1 MGRWACVVAII
12 GAAARAGASEPDCR
26 GAPAEI
32 PEAAIELQDGIQLEV
47 ERTPYTV
54 RGSTAAAVRQDMTA
68 KSDVEKPG
76 EYDATVKWNIHS
88 AWLHDSRGPGGC
100 VLVSPMVSLKLSYWF
115 PSWEPPEAPSAELKA
130 QWAAYIDA
138 LQRHELG
145 HRNVAV
151 STANA
156 ILRAFQHGFRGP
168 TCKEAE
174 AEAAACIRGIL
185 AAHGDLNKRYDDVTG
200 HGATQ
205 GALFGPKGSVR
216 TRWLRPA
223 H

>member
-1 MGRWACVVAII
+1 MGRWACLVAII

-32 PEAAIELQDGIQLEV
+32 PEAAIELRDGVKLEV
-47 ERTPYTV
+47 ERNPYTV
-54 RGSTAAAVRQDMTA
+54 RGSTVAAVREDMTA
-68 KSDVEKPG
+68 KSWVEKPG
-76 EYDATVKWNIHS
+76 AYDATVKWNLH
-88 AWLHDSRGPGGC
+88 WTWRHDSSGPGGC
-100 VLVSPMVSLKLSYWF
+100 ILVSPIVTLNLAYWF
-115 PSWEPPEAPSAELKA
+115 PSWEPPEAPSAELKER
-130 QWAAYIDA
+130 WATYIDA

-151 STANA
+151 SAANA
-156 ILRAFQHGFRGP
+156 ILRAFEHGFSGP

-174 AEAAACIRGIL
+174 AEAAACTRGIL
-185 AAHGDLNKRYDDVTG
+185 SAHGDLDRRYDDVTR

-205 GALFGPKGSVR
+205 GALFGPNGTGR
-216 TRWLRPA
+216 TQWLRPA

>member
-1 MGRWACVVAII
+1 MGRWAFVIAII
-12 GAAARAGASEPDCR
+12 GAAARAGATEPDCR

-32 PEAAIELQDGIQLEV
+32 PEAAIELRDGVKLEV
-47 ERTPYTV
+47 ERNPYTV
-54 RGSTAAAVRQDMTA
+54 RGSTAAAIREDMTA
-68 KSDVEKPG
+68 KSWVEKPG
-76 EYDATVKWNIHS
+76 AFDATVKPSLQWTWHYDPG
-88 AWLHDSRGPGGC
+88 APGGC
-100 VLVSPMVSLKLSYWF
+100 ALVSPMVNLKLSYWF
-115 PSWEPPEAPSAELKA
+115 PSWDPPEEAPAELKA

-151 STANA
+151 SAANA
-156 ILRAFQHGFRGP
+156 VLRAFQEGFSGP

-174 AEAAACIRGIL
+174 AAASVCIRGIL
-185 AAHGDLNKRYDDVTG
+185 AAHEDLQKRYDAVTN

-205 GALFGPKGSVR
+205 GAQFGPKGPVR
-216 TRWLRPA
+216 TQWVRPP